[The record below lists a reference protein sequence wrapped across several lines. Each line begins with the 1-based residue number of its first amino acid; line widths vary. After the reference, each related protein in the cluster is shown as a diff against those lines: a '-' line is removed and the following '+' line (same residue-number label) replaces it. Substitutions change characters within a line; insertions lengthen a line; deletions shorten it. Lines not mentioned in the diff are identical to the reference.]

1 MFDSALADSGIAAVL
16 AAFGSPGTSQQT
28 HHPPALLQTFA
39 VTWAQS
45 TFAAAVKP
53 MVGVGNVGQFV
64 QPTIQLPIAERNVPT
79 VTWQPTT
86 VYRPVVQNYRL
97 GKRQAVIAAAFEPS
111 QQQAF
116 MLSCCVCW
124 YAGFCVPRQQ
134 WRLDGAFADRCPAQT
149 YLQTLN
155 NQQVW

>member
-1 MFDSALADSGIAAVL
+1 MRELSAAVSQPGDQP
-16 AAFGSPGTSQQT
+16 ANTSPT
-28 HHPPALLQTFA
+28 AVLQTFA
-39 VTWAQS
+39 GTWAQS

-97 GKRQAVIAAAFEPS
+97 GKLHPVIVVAFQPC
-111 QQQAF
+111 QQQA
-116 MLSCCVCW
+116 L
-124 YAGFCVPRQQ
+124 
-134 WRLDGAFADRCPAQT
+134 T
-149 YLQTLN
+149 
-155 NQQVW
+155 